1 MTPIFDLVRLT
12 EKMLLDLPMLLRLQL
27 QLQLLL
33 LLRREHSLRVLHLT
47 AVDAAAH
54 VLLLLLHLCTGALL
68 LVHLGSQALGTHTLF
83 VLLHEECLLEA
94 FTLCAELCRLLLV
107 ELLEPCMLLLAH
119 LRLIARSYWQLLQGL
134 EAIARDLELIL
145 DLANPPPDVF
155 VLLAVCLV
163 RQRALLHLVVVVDDL
178 IDMHQQITT
187 KVLAPVLYLPLS

>member
-1 MTPIFDLVRLT
+1 
-12 EKMLLDLPMLLRLQL
+12 
-27 QLQLLL
+27 
-33 LLRREHSLRVLHLT
+33 
-47 AVDAAAH
+47 
-54 VLLLLLHLCTGALL
+54 
-68 LVHLGSQALGTHTLF
+68 
-83 VLLHEECLLEA
+83 
-94 FTLCAELCRLLLV
+94 
-107 ELLEPCMLLLAH
+107 MLLLAH

-155 VLLAVCLV
+155 ILLAVCLV